1 LAIRYRI
8 ATTCTL
14 IPMDEHELDS
24 DPVRQFGVWYADAHG
39 AGVAQPEATALATS
53 TPDGRPSV
61 RLVLLKAYD
70 ERGFVFYTNHHSRKG
85 AELEVNPNVALAF
98 YWQPLRRQVRV
109 EGAAER
115 LPEAESAAYFAT
127 RPRGSRLAAWAS
139 PQSRPVAGRAELDAL
154 FDDAAARFSDDV
166 PLPAFWGGYR
176 VAPDAMEFWQG
187 QENRL
192 HDRFRYE
199 RSGDGWT
206 LVRLAP

>member
-1 LAIRYRI
+1 
-8 ATTCTL
+8 
-14 IPMDEHELDS
+14 MDELELDS
-24 DPVRQFGVWYADAHG
+24 DPVRQFGVWYADAQS
-39 AGVAQPEATALATS
+39 AGVAQPEAMALATS

-61 RLVLLKAYD
+61 RLVLLKAFD

-85 AELEVNPNVALAF
+85 EELAVNPSAALAF

-109 EGAAER
+109 EGAVER
-115 LPEAESAAYFAT
+115 IADTESTAYFAA

-139 PQSRPVAGRAELDAL
+139 PQSRAVADRAKLDAL
-154 FDDAAARFSDDV
+154 FDDATGRFPDDV

-176 VAPDAMEFWQG
+176 VAPDVMEFWQG

-199 RSGDGWT
+199 RTGTGWT
-206 LVRLAP
+206 MSRLAP